1 MFLEL
6 THGMT
11 NIARCKLYSLEE
23 LILRVL
29 HLRARPEFCD
39 VKFKITAASLMVLQ
53 KLSIHKDYVT
63 WARKMVLR
71 AMKKLVGYI

>member
-23 LILRVL
+23 LICAFYICEQDQSFAMLSLR
-29 HLRARPEFCD
+29 
-39 VKFKITAASLMVLQ
+39 SLP
-53 KLSIHKDYVT
+53 HH
-63 WARKMVLR
+63 
-71 AMKKLVGYI
+71 

>member
-1 MFLEL
+1 
-6 THGMT
+6 
-11 NIARCKLYSLEE
+11 
-23 LILRVL
+23 
-29 HLRARPEFCD
+29 
-39 VKFKITAASLMVLQ
+39 MVLQ